1 MSLVAL
7 FQQLFWIHPFSLG
20 AGYHLYYH
28 QSSSHLYHY
37 SVIDTKRMCKIQ
49 RLQSQYATLSQM
61 RSDNEALLR
70 GSEDHVFGILEV
82 VTVILLKFSL
92 LGCDAVL
99 LISRHIE
106 RLMP

>member
-7 FQQLFWIHPFSLG
+7 FQQLFWIHPSCLA
-20 AGYHLYYH
+20 AGYHLHDH

-49 RLQSQYATLSQM
+49 PLQSQYATLSQM
-61 RSDNEALLR
+61 RSDNTALPR
-70 GSEDHVFGILEV
+70 GSEDQVFGRLEV
-82 VTVILLKFSL
+82 LTVILLKFSL

-106 RLMP
+106 RLMS

>member
-1 MSLVAL
+1 MSLVVL
-7 FQQLFWIHPFSLG
+7 FQQLFWIHPFCLG
-20 AGYHLYYH
+20 AGCHLYDH

-49 RLQSQYATLSQM
+49 PLQSQYATLSQM
-61 RSDNEALLR
+61 RSNNGALLR
-70 GSEDHVFGILEV
+70 GSEDHVFGRLEV
-82 VTVILLKFSL
+82 ATVILLKFSL

-106 RLMP
+106 RLMS